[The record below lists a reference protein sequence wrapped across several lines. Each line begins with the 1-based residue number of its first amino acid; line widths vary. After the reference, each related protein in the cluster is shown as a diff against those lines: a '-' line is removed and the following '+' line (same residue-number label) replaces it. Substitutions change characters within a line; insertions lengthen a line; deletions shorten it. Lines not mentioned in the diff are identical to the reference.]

1 MSRQVKLVIAKF
13 YFAIICMYASI
24 ESYEDPKEEFIMKRK
39 DNHKKSENRGKYKL
53 PNPEVGLANLTGS
66 LILKWSR
73 FAMHH
78 LDW

>member
-39 DNHKKSENRGKYKL
+39 DNHKKSENRGKYK
-53 PNPEVGLANLTGS
+53 
-66 LILKWSR
+66 
-73 FAMHH
+73 
-78 LDW
+78 